1 MRRFLETGEAQVL
14 GRRIEICGV
23 NRTGAEFPI
32 ELSISPIAEDNGP
45 IFIGFLRDI
54 TARRNAE
61 HTQEQHALKMEALY
75 RTISYAAE
83 DNSFEAALMVCLEA
97 VHKLTGWPL
106 GHVFV
111 RSDTDP
117 VRVLPSPVWFS
128 VRPNDFAKFRAAT
141 EACSFALGEGLPGQV
156 WQTRCP
162 EWIGDVRCSTN
173 FPRAHWPGGIEITA
187 AIGFPII
194 SSDQVIAVV
203 EFFSETCTEPD
214 PELLLTLRA
223 IGQQVG
229 RVFERRQS
237 EQALRERAFA
247 LEAEIQERMRAEERQ
262 KLLLAELN
270 HRVKNM
276 LTVVTAIAAQTGR
289 TSTSIESF
297 NQGFLAR
304 LQALTSAHTLLTARN
319 WEPTPL
325 AELAA
330 VILAPYRDSRLHF
343 EGGAVVL
350 PPKAVLSVSMI
361 LQELATNAAKY
372 GALSVPSGKVTLEW
386 RCYHRSEPSVRLYW
400 EELGVGPVAP
410 PSRLGFGS
418 TMIEASVRHDLK
430 GRVDVS
436 YGNNGLRYEIE
447 FPLD

>member
-1 MRRFLETGEAQVL
+1 MKLSFEAWRLVLDTALDAVIVMNRDGNVVDWNHNAAAIFGWRRDEVLGRALADLIIPPRLREAHTRGLRRFLETGEAQVL

-173 FPRAHWPGGIEITA
+173 FPRAHWPGELKSPPRSAFRLFLQIRLSQL
-187 AIGFPII
+187 
-194 SSDQVIAVV
+194 SS
-203 EFFSETCTEPD
+203 S
-214 PELLLTLRA
+214 
-223 IGQQVG
+223 
-229 RVFERRQS
+229 
-237 EQALRERAFA
+237 
-247 LEAEIQERMRAEERQ
+247 
-262 KLLLAELN
+262 
-270 HRVKNM
+270 
-276 LTVVTAIAAQTGR
+276 
-289 TSTSIESF
+289 
-297 NQGFLAR
+297 
-304 LQALTSAHTLLTARN
+304 
-319 WEPTPL
+319 
-325 AELAA
+325 
-330 VILAPYRDSRLHF
+330 
-343 EGGAVVL
+343 
-350 PPKAVLSVSMI
+350 
-361 LQELATNAAKY
+361 
-372 GALSVPSGKVTLEW
+372 
-386 RCYHRSEPSVRLYW
+386 SVRPAQSRILNCCLRFARSVNRLAGYSS
-400 EELGVGPVAP
+400 AAN
-410 PSRLGFGS
+410 PSKHCANAHSLSKLRSRNACARKSGRSCCSPNSITGS
-418 TMIEASVRHDLK
+418 RTC
-430 GRVDVS
+430 
-436 YGNNGLRYEIE
+436 
-447 FPLD
+447 